1 MRRGA
6 PLLVALA
13 VVSAAALAWQIA
25 LIHLLSIAHWGH
37 FASLVVSLALLG
49 FGASGSLVAVLRRTV
64 AGREVVAFAV
74 LAAATAVTLDPIW
87 RLAATIPFDAFELL
101 AVPRQ
106 FLWLSLFYV
115 VLSIPFL
122 LAGACVALAF
132 IAMRD
137 SIGRVYAAN
146 LVGSGAGAF
155 LGLGLVSVLPA
166 ERLPAAMAVV
176 AALAVVPLARR
187 LGAGLLVAVTAGAL
201 LVPAPEIPVS
211 SYKEGRQAL
220 RHPDAR
226 LVARAEGA
234 LGRLDLIEAPSLR
247 YLPGTSLA
255 LREPVPARPVLYLN
269 GQPLGPRT
277 VAADTSLLSLTTAAA
292 VFALPSEAPPEVLVL
307 GIGGGTPIWL
317 ARGHGAGAIVAADPD
332 ERLDRLLADG
342 TLGPDVRRRVTGLRG
357 ALRTG
362 EARHDRILV
371 TEVGSLVAGASG
383 MGAVGT
389 GWLFTTE
396 AVADAWRALAPGGV
410 ASWHR
415 WTLEPPRDVLRL
427 LATINAV
434 LDAEGVARPADH
446 VAVVRGWGTVSVLL
460 ARDPLD
466 RGDVNALREWSAA
479 RQFDLAWA
487 PGVTAGEAS
496 RYHRVDPDWIHLGAK
511 AVLGV
516 DPDAL
521 PAGYPFI
528 LEPATDDAP
537 FFFHFLPFDELI
549 RLWGERGRLSLPF
562 FEWGV
567 IAHALALVQAIP
579 VAAILI
585 LLPLVALRGR
595 RGRRGRPGGSGDPPP
610 AEADWP
616 REEVDPPREETAP
629 PSDGP
634 GGGSLFAYFALL
646 GAGFMLLEV
655 SSIQR
660 LVLWL
665 AEPVVSATV
674 VIATFLVFAGL
685 GSHAAEALTS
695 RFGDRAPFVG
705 IVVAAPVV
713 YGASLLLWE
722 RAAGLPP
729 AGRIALAVALLAPL
743 AFLLGIPFP
752 TGLQRVADRRP
763 DWIPWCWGV
772 NGFLSVV
779 GAAATPLIALK
790 AGFDGTLG
798 IAVGLYVAAAL
809 VLPRPGA
816 PSRADPADPRA

>member
-13 VVSAAALAWQIA
+13 GVSAAALAWQIA

-37 FASLVVSLALLG
+37 FASLVVSLSLLG
-49 FGASGSLVAVLRRTV
+49 FGASGSLVAVFRRAV
-64 AGREVVAFAV
+64 EGREVGAFAV
-74 LAAATAVTLDPIW
+74 LAAGTALTLDPVW
-87 RLAATIPFDAFELL
+87 RLAGAIPFDAFELL

-106 FLWLSLFYV
+106 FLWLSALYV
-115 VLSIPFL
+115 VLSLPFL

-132 IAMRD
+132 LAMRD

-155 LGLGLVSVLPA
+155 LGLALVSTLPA
-166 ERLPAAMAVV
+166 GRLPAATALV
-176 AALAVVPLARR
+176 AALAVLPLARR
-187 LGAGLLVAVTAGAL
+187 AGIAILAVIAATLLL
-201 LVPAPEIPVS
+201 PAPEIPVS

-220 RHPDAR
+220 RHPEAR
-226 LVARAEGA
+226 LLAREEGA
-234 LGRLDLIEAPSLR
+234 LGRLDLVEAPSLR
-247 YLPGTSLA
+247 YLPGASLT
-255 LREPVPARPVLYLN
+255 LQEPVPARPVLYLN

-277 VAADTSLLSLTTAAA
+277 VAADTSLLSLTTEAA

-307 GIGGGTPIWL
+307 GLGGGAPIWL
-317 ARGHGAGAIVAADPD
+317 ARGHGAAAIDVADPD
-332 ERLDRLLADG
+332 DRLDALLAPG
-342 TLGPDVRRRVTGLRG
+342 TLGPDVRRLVTGLRG

-362 EARHDRILV
+362 EGRWDRILV

-383 MGAVGT
+383 MGAAGT

-396 AVADAWRALAPGGV
+396 AVADVWRGLAPGGV

-427 LATINAV
+427 LATIDAV
-434 LDAEGVARPADH
+434 LDARGVEAPADH
-446 VAVVRGWGTVSVLL
+446 VAVVRGWGTVAVLL
-460 ARDPLD
+460 SRDPL
-466 RGDVNALREWSAA
+466 GPADVAALGAWSEA
-479 RQFDLAWA
+479 RRFDLAWA
-487 PGVTAGEAS
+487 PGVSATAAN
-496 RYHRVDPDWIHLGAK
+496 RFHRVDPDWIHLGAK
-511 AVLGV
+511 ATLGV

-537 FFFHFLPFDELI
+537 FFFHFLPFDELVA
-549 RLWGERGRLSLPF
+549 LWAERGRMSLPF

-567 IAHALALVQAIP
+567 IAHGLALAQAIP

-595 RGRRGRPGGSGDPPP
+595 RRGDASGLPRDGPLAGGDPSS
-610 AEADWP
+610 
-616 REEVDPPREETAP
+616 RR
-629 PSDGP
+629 P

-685 GSHAAEALTS
+685 GSRAAKSVTA
-695 RFGDRAPFVG
+695 RYGDRAPFVG
-705 IVVAAPVV
+705 IAIAAPTV

-729 AGRIALAVALLAPL
+729 AGRMLLAVVLLAPL
-743 AFLLGIPFP
+743 AFLLGVPFP
-752 TGLQRVADRRP
+752 TGLQRVAHRRP

-779 GAAATPLIALK
+779 GAAAAPLIALE
-790 AGFDGTLG
+790 AGFGGTLG

-809 VLPRPGA
+809 VLPRLGDAPRVDPG
-816 PSRADPADPRA
+816 STDRRG